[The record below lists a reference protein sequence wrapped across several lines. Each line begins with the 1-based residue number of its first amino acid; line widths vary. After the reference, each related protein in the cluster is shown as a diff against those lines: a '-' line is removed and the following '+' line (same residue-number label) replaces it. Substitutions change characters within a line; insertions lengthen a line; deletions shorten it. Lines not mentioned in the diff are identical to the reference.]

1 MRIFHGI
8 LRFLFGMCIIYIGI
22 KGLNEVDDNKGYISQ
37 NIRMISKKIKFSFLL
52 NFRIFSYLIWNIQ
65 QYCLMLTGFFTM
77 FGVNLKNYFIIIACL
92 IEIILIHNPIFFY
105 EINFKFYNSIYIA
118 LAALV
123 MTN

>member
-8 LRFLFGMCIIYIGI
+8 LRFLFGICIIYIGF
-22 KGLNEVDDNKGYISQ
+22 KGLNEVEDNKGYISQ

-77 FGVNLKNYFIIIACL
+77 FELKLKNYFIIIACL
-92 IEIILIHNPIFFY
+92 IEIILIHNPYFFH
-105 EINFKFYNSIYIA
+105 EINYKFYNSIYIA